1 MESKKFYEVHPLKR
15 FKLKSKQREEGEQNQ
30 KSSSKLLPAKKRM
43 KCSDLT
49 PSPKKPLQNQTS
61 SVCLPA
67 KKRVWAI
74 QPISPEK
81 PIQLFDLN
89 LEYKQSPEKTH
100 KKICFS
106 ESKSEEQDANNG
118 VTVEKEEEIE
128 REEDLDVE
136 EEDDGIVCDVC
147 KSTDGD
153 PSDPIVLCDGCDL
166 MVHSTCYGNPL
177 IEGIPEGDWFCCTCQ
192 ASIDN
197 EKKEKSNL
205 DCCLCPIKGGA
216 LKPTTDNRWAHIT
229 CALLVPEVFFRDP
242 EGRQDIDCSRV
253 PGKRFKEVCYVCKS
267 KNGCVIQCSEPNC
280 DLAFHVTCGLKQELS
295 IEFKEGR
302 NSRKGGIVAGFCK
315 SHTELWEKQQ
325 QTGKYKIVA
334 RDANKK

>member
-1 MESKKFYEVHPLKR
+1 MESTFHEVHPLKR
-15 FKLKSKQREEGEQNQ
+15 FKLKNKQEEKGEKENL
-30 KSSSKLLPAKKRM
+30 KSSSSSSKLLPAKKRM
-43 KCSDLT
+43 KSLDLNSPPKT
-49 PSPKKPLQNQTS
+49 PLENQTSSS

-89 LEYKQSPEKTH
+89 LDYQQSPEKTH
-100 KKICFS
+100 KKICLP
-106 ESKSEEQDANNG
+106 ESKSDEESEEQEING
-118 VTVEKEEEIE
+118 EENLEEEA
-128 REEDLDVE
+128 E

-177 IEGIPEGDWFCCTCQ
+177 IQSIPEGDWFCCTCQ
-192 ASIDN
+192 ASKGRSKHEDA
-197 EKKEKSNL
+197 NL
-205 DCCLCPIKGGA
+205 DCCLCPVKGGA

-242 EGRQDIDCSRV
+242 EGREDIDCSRV
-253 PGKRFKEVCYVCKS
+253 PSKRFREVCYVCRS
-267 KNGCVIQCSEPNC
+267 KNGCVIECSEPNC
-280 DLAFHVTCGLKQELS
+280 RLAFHVTCGLKQELS

-334 RDANKK
+334 RDADKK